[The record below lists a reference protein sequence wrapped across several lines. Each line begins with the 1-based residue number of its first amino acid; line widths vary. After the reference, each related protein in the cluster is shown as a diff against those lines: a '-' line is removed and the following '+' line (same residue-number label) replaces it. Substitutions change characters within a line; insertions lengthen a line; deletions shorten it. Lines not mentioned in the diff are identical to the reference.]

1 MNSKFF
7 TKCPITTDS
16 NILILTSTV
25 NDVQETNNG
34 SLSFSFIGGVPEYT
48 YSVTSDAYSVTG
60 ITVNNGTVSLLYAK
74 GDYLVTGVDALGVG
88 VSKLVTITGKSTPIG
103 FATATKNTSTT
114 TSSDGQITI
123 SSVSGG
129 VPVYVYGT

>member
-25 NDVQETNNG
+25 NDVQTNNG

-48 YSVTSDAYSVTG
+48 YSVTSEYVTG
-60 ITVNNGTVSLLYAK
+60 ITVNNGTVSLPNIAK
-74 GDYLVTGVDALGVG
+74 GLLY
-88 VSKLVTITGKSTPIG
+88 
-103 FATATKNTSTT
+103 
-114 TSSDGQITI
+114 
-123 SSVSGG
+123 
-129 VPVYVYGT
+129 YWC

>member
-60 ITVNNGTVSLLYAK
+60 ITVNNGTVSLPNIAK
-74 GDYLVTGVDALGVG
+74 GLPY
-88 VSKLVTITGKSTPIG
+88 
-103 FATATKNTSTT
+103 
-114 TSSDGQITI
+114 
-123 SSVSGG
+123 
-129 VPVYVYGT
+129 YWC